1 MSIEVCVCRECGER
15 FYDLDE
21 VDNHP
26 CPMAKDDPRDA
37 TIAELRAEVDTLAK
51 SWRAAEDE
59 NDELR
64 AEVERLRRNFDGMQQ
79 KWLQEQVE
87 HEGTKASL
95 VELSNKLDNAEARA
109 WRAALLA
116 KVKP

>member
-1 MSIEVCVCRECGER
+1 MHECKRCGTPWEEH
-15 FYDLDE
+15 DG
-21 VDNHP
+21 P
-26 CPMAKDDPRDA
+26 CEDYLELAKQAA
-37 TIAELRAEVDTLAK
+37 TITELRAEVDTLAK
-51 SWRAAEDE
+51 AWRKAEDE